1 MVKNLPAIAGVSGS
15 IPRSGRSPGKGYG
28 NLLQYSCLEKSM
40 DREARQ
46 ATVHGIAKGSGTSSA
61 LTISYMVKTF
71 GG

>member
-1 MVKNLPAIAGVSGS
+1 MCVYIYIYIYRLPRWLSSG
-15 IPRSGRSPGKGYG
+15 
-28 NLLQYSCLEKSM
+28 LENPM

>member
-1 MVKNLPAIAGVSGS
+1 
-15 IPRSGRSPGKGYG
+15 
-28 NLLQYSCLEKSM
+28 M